1 MAREPLLMI
10 AFGRKGAG
18 KSFATFE
25 LIKQYV
31 RGNAAKGV
39 KPRRALI
46 YDVNDEYTGIPSIS
60 LNDIVH
66 FSIHP
71 RVEIRRIRPFKEGSG
86 MKMTIDEMV
95 TALEF
100 ILNNYRNG
108 LLLIEDVNRYISET
122 MPKDIYGNIATQ
134 RHNGVDL
141 IAHVQSIGRITPKL
155 WANTTVIRFHK
166 QTESIARHRGKYEEK
181 FEYLSIAESI
191 VNRRFMNGDKY
202 FFLYC
207 DILTEKVYG
216 KFTKAEFMDAV
227 DDYIADNHKFL
238 IKPLLNKIGK
248 DGEKMHDAASA
259 QKEVRK
265 RLYLSYYGN
274 ADAKAS

>member
-18 KSFATFE
+18 KSYATFE
-25 LIKQYV
+25 LIKAYV
-31 RGNAAKGV
+31 RGNPEKGV
-39 KPRRALI
+39 APRRALI
-46 YDVNDEYTGIPSIS
+46 FDVNDEYTGIPSIS
-60 LNDIVH
+60 LKSIVH

-71 RVEIRRIRPFKEGSG
+71 QVEVRRIRPFKEGTG
-86 MKMTIDEMV
+86 QKMTIDEMV

-166 QTESIARHRGKYEEK
+166 QTESVARHRSKYEEK
-181 FEYLSIAESI
+181 YEYLCIAENI
-191 VNRRFMNGDKY
+191 VNKRFMGGDKY
-202 FFLYC
+202 FYLYA
-207 DILTEKVYG
+207 DILTEKIYG
-216 KFTKAEFMDAV
+216 RFTQEEFMEACDE
-227 DDYIADNHKFL
+227 YISFNYKA
-238 IKPLLNKIGK
+238 IVRPMLNKIDRNGRK
-248 DGEKMHDAASA
+248 SYTPAKAVE
-259 QKEVRK
+259 EVRK
-265 RLYLSYYGN
+265 RLYQSYYGN
-274 ADAKAS
+274 PDSEN

>member
-1 MAREPLLMI
+1 MI

-18 KSFATFE
+18 KSYATFE
-25 LIKQYV
+25 LIKQYI
-31 RGNAAKGV
+31 RGNLPKGV

-46 YDVNDEYTGIPSIS
+46 FDVNDEYTGIPSIS
-60 LNDIVH
+60 LTDIVH

-71 RVEIRRIRPFKEGSG
+71 VIECRRIRPFKEGTG
-86 MKMTIDEMV
+86 LKMTIDEMV

-108 LLLIEDVNRYISET
+108 LLLIEDVNRYISEN

-166 QTESIARHRGKYEEK
+166 QTEAIARHRSKYEEK
-181 FEYLSIAESI
+181 YEYLCIAENI
-191 VNRRFMNGDKY
+191 VNKRFMGGDKY
-202 FFLYC
+202 FYLYC

-227 DDYIADNHKFL
+227 DEYISFNYKT
-238 IKPLLNKIGK
+238 IVRPMLNKVDKNGRK
-248 DGEKMHDAASA
+248 SYTPAKA
-259 QKEVRK
+259 QEEVR
-265 RLYLSYYGN
+265 RRIFLSYYGN
-274 ADAKAS
+274 PDGE

>member
-18 KSFATFE
+18 KSYATFE
-25 LIKQYV
+25 LIKKYKV
-31 RGNAAKGV
+31 GNPQKGV
-39 KPRRALI
+39 KPRRVLI
-46 YDVNDEYTGIPSIS
+46 FDVNDEYTGIPSIS
-60 LNDIVH
+60 LKDIVH

-71 RVEIRRIRPFKEGSG
+71 VVEVRRIRPFKDGNG
-86 MKMTIDEMV
+86 LKMNIEEMV
-95 TALEF
+95 VALEF

-108 LLLIEDVNRYISET
+108 LLLIEDVNRYISES

-166 QTESIARHRGKYEEK
+166 QSESIARHRGKYEEK
-181 FEYLSIAESI
+181 FEYLSIAENI
-191 VNRRFMNGDKY
+191 VNKRYMSGDKY

-207 DILTEKVYG
+207 DILAEKIYG
-216 KFTKAEFMDAV
+216 KFTKEEFNQAV
-227 DDYIADNHKFL
+227 DEYISFNYKA
-238 IKPLLNKIGK
+238 IVRPLLNAVDKNGK
-248 DGEKMHDAASA
+248 KTFTAAKA
-259 QKEVRK
+259 QEEVKK
-265 RLYLSYYGN
+265 RLYTSYYGN
-274 ADAKAS
+274 QDA